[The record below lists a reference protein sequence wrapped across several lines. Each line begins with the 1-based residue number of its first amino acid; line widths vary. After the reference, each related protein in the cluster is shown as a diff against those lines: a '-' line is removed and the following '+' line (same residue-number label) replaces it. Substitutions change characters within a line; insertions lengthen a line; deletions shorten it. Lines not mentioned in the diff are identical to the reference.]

1 MRAEHGQR
9 KRAKRAIFT
18 YILDT
23 KRPTRTVT
31 GANIHTRTHTNAMT
45 NIHTGQTCSVCN
57 TNNYDEMREVRKR
70 QEEYWR

>member
-1 MRAEHGQR
+1 MDNESEQR
-9 KRAKRAIFT
+9 EPSLHTHLTQRDLHVQ
-18 YILDT
+18 ILVQT
-23 KRPTRTVT
+23 F
-31 GANIHTRTHTNAMT
+31 IHTHTNAMT